1 MQQGILEIDQALVLV
16 IILNERWRLVTRLL
30 SFDDPLSDRVQNFDF
45 LLFSSNGLDLLVSGH
60 LTFRGSISQSVPGG
74 VVEPFLVPCLGYDG
88 IFQVLSHHNV
98 PDYIGHFIIHLNHV
112 IPRVEIH
119 SSHISLWNVVVIDL
133 DTQSPIHVRLMLLGP

>member
-88 IFQVLSHHNV
+88 IFRVLSHHDV
-98 PDYIGHFIIHLNHV
+98 PDYIGHFVIHLDHV

-119 SSHISLWNVVVIDL
+119 SGRISLWNVVVIDL